1 MSPAGTSVYS
11 PRCRYS
17 SVMNDWQ
24 NRITS
29 ASLRPLGSKSLPPLP
44 PPMGSPVREFLKIC
58 SKPRNF
64 TMPRYTLGWNRSP
77 PLYGPSAELNST
89 RKPRFTWTLRSTY
102 IQGTRKMIWRS
113 GSQSRRITSPGAYSG
128 CLATTGP
135 RASKTSRT
143 AWWNSVSPGLRAMTS
158 SKMSTSC
165 SSKCA
170 TKVSKRV
177 DDAARPALGDCG
189 PVRIGARTAA
199 ARRGGAG
206 HGGGPSW
213 SIPTFCPA
221 VTICPRSGT
230 PSVTMVTADT
240 RLRARRHRG
249 GSGRCVL
256 LCLRLGQGPCC
267 GVTATEA
274 EGERRS
280 QGTSDHHRAEGQR
293 DDRVGDPHVLQ
304 AHRHEQGDR
313 GVPDHCGG
321 GTGADRGGHDLGH
334 QEADSDDH
342 PAEQHASAQGEH
354 LVQDGGDLRE
364 VQRTGRHDREEHHD
378 RDLHDPGEDPRGA
391 LVLGHDAQARHPRSV
406 PSPRNVLSRIEPMNF
421 AIR

>member
-1 MSPAGTSVYS
+1 
-11 PRCRYS
+11 
-17 SVMNDWQ
+17 
-24 NRITS
+24 
-29 ASLRPLGSKSLPPLP
+29 
-44 PPMGSPVREFLKIC
+44 FLKIC

-64 TMPRYTLGWNRSP
+64 TMPRYTLGWKRSP

-89 RKPRFTWTLRSTY
+89 RKPRFTWTRRSSS

-113 GSQSRRITSPGAYSG
+113 GSQRRRITSPWAYSG

-135 RASKTSRT
+135 RDSETART
-143 AWWNSVSPGLRAMTS
+143 AWWNSDSPGLRAMNS

-230 PSVTMVTADT
+230 PSVTLVTAGAAV
-240 RLRARRHRG
+240 RARRHRG
-249 GSGRCVL
+249 ASGRSVL
-256 LCLRLGQGPCC
+256 LRLRPGQRPGCGLAATETECEGRGQG
-267 GVTATEA
+267 TA
-274 EGERRS
+274 
-280 QGTSDHHRAEGQR
+280 DHHRAEGQG
-293 DDRVGDPHVLQ
+293 DDRVSDPHVLQ

-313 GVPDHCGG
+313 GVPHHCGG
-321 GTGADRGGHDLGH
+321 GAGADGRGHDLGH
-334 QEADSDDH
+334 QEADGDDH
-342 PAEQHASAQGEH
+342 PAEQHAAAEGEH
-354 LVQDGGDLRE
+354 LVQ
-364 VQRTGRHDREEHHD
+364 
-378 RDLHDPGEDPRGA
+378 
-391 LVLGHDAQARHPRSV
+391 
-406 PSPRNVLSRIEPMNF
+406 
-421 AIR
+421 